1 MKILIAVLL
10 ALVLAL
16 AACSA
21 LAESAETAPVTP
33 NNWVLRSLTDTDWIQ
48 KEGRATLEIAP
59 TPGDEEQFTATVH
72 WANSADEATEWTF
85 TGNYNWEGHQLQ
97 FVWESRFTCRY
108 DENGDLELATMESDE
123 ASEATLG
130 MDDSGLLVLAGAND
144 EQLNPI
150 GFEPLTAADEKIR
163 PLTETQQTLF
173 NDLTD
178 GLLGMDYETVG
189 LIDEADDT
197 LFTILCKGT
206 VVYPDAV
213 PVYYIAVMNA
223 GRLDE
228 EPGITF
234 IQLDDDGSDG

>member
-97 FVWESRFTCRY
+97 FVWESRITCRY
-108 DENGDLELATMESDE
+108 DENGDLTIDTGLKVRISDYHYGPDYNTDPFSE
-123 ASEATLG
+123 ASAW
-130 MDDSGLLVLAGAND
+130 SGSGYYMAND
-144 EQLNPI
+144 PAYLKGGI
-150 GFEPLTAADEKIR
+150 YKI
-163 PLTETQQTLF
+163 
-173 NDLTD
+173 
-178 GLLGMDYETVG
+178 
-189 LIDEADDT
+189 
-197 LFTILCKGT
+197 TIS
-206 VVYPDAV
+206 P
-213 PVYYIAVMNA
+213 
-223 GRLDE
+223 
-228 EPGITF
+228 
-234 IQLDDDGSDG
+234 SDK